1 MRDMISVASG
11 FQYSVNIGYDL
22 GSDNKLKS
30 FIPTKSAL
38 SLLEDILLSV
48 NPTSSD
54 RARVLIG
61 AYGKGK
67 SHIVLT
73 ILSILM
79 KRDLTLFEKLM
90 PKIEENPRLYQ
101 LIQNYYESENKIL
114 PVVISGSNTSLTQA
128 FLLSLQRTLSEHD
141 LLSAMPET
149 NYTYAMELF
158 FKTGHVATLKPEFIN
173 HSPEQFA
180 YFDNRTDV
188 SLTREQRS
196 LFKAF
201 NNVSRLFSV
210 NRCVFFS
217 INLLTSKVNR
227 SQAAHDIH
235 TMIHPV
241 VEADG
246 TICLFCH
253 DDEVMLSFLGFG
265 LRCILSDWY
274 PMADENETLLEKLDI
289 ANFSIVRGTDYFSDM
304 IYLLARN
311 YYQSGQPS
319 TYELIPI
326 DFISRAGV
334 DEIDREA
341 LNQYVQDQLNAP
353 LYEYGDDYVEYDESA
368 QIQNTDIGADLD
380 LMLLEM
386 DDEDDNPF
394 GEDIEPEDDLDDDDE
409 FFDEDA
415 ESENKD
421 EYEFDDIDPEIFRD
435 PLLMVKWLNRHTQN
449 QS

>member
-141 LLSAMPET
+141 LLSAMPSLHRLPAYDPISFPSVLCVLPNALYE
-149 NYTYAMELF
+149 A
-158 FKTGHVATLKPEFIN
+158 ATLQT
-173 HSPEQFA
+173 EQ
-180 YFDNRTDV
+180 Y
-188 SLTREQRS
+188 
-196 LFKAF
+196 
-201 NNVSRLFSV
+201 SV
-210 NRCVFFS
+210 LHFW
-217 INLLTSKVNR
+217 K
-227 SQAAHDIH
+227 
-235 TMIHPV
+235 
-241 VEADG
+241 
-246 TICLFCH
+246 
-253 DDEVMLSFLGFG
+253 
-265 LRCILSDWY
+265 
-274 PMADENETLLEKLDI
+274 
-289 ANFSIVRGTDYFSDM
+289 
-304 IYLLARN
+304 
-311 YYQSGQPS
+311 
-319 TYELIPI
+319 
-326 DFISRAGV
+326 
-334 DEIDREA
+334 
-341 LNQYVQDQLNAP
+341 
-353 LYEYGDDYVEYDESA
+353 
-368 QIQNTDIGADLD
+368 IQ
-380 LMLLEM
+380 
-386 DDEDDNPF
+386 
-394 GEDIEPEDDLDDDDE
+394 
-409 FFDEDA
+409 
-415 ESENKD
+415 
-421 EYEFDDIDPEIFRD
+421 
-435 PLLMVKWLNRHTQN
+435 
-449 QS
+449 